1 MNKLPAIGIL
11 FGVFSM
17 LLCGITA
24 TASAT
29 MSKRTIQAKIE
40 KEYDA
45 KVIKMFIGNDMGR
58 SVYFVRVMFKGGNY
72 NTAFQVNTIVIDAK
86 TGKRLPQFRH
96 GASGRQ
102 LSGTIDNSP
111 NKQSPAALRGHV
123 WR

>member
-1 MNKLPAIGIL
+1 MNKLPVIGIL

-29 MSKRTIQAKIE
+29 MSKRTIQANIE

-72 NTAFQVNTIVIDAK
+72 NTAFQVK

-102 LSGTIDNSP
+102 LSGTFDNSP